1 MAQHI
6 VSRVKVGD
14 STITLVN
21 IKKSINQV
29 LKDNFSDVKLY
40 AEEVE
45 EGFAKPSF
53 FTQIIPIYSNHDTTN
68 YSSNKLM
75 IVINYFSKNETELEN
90 LKMVD
95 ELKKAFGMTLKVGS
109 RYLTLQNIEADTTDG
124 VLQFKFDLNFFDGVE
139 TTKEEGYEAAGE
151 LKINLKE

>member
-1 MAQHI
+1 
-6 VSRVKVGD
+6 
-14 STITLVN
+14 
-21 IKKSINQV
+21 
-29 LKDNFSDVKLY
+29 
-40 AEEVE
+40 
-45 EGFAKPSF
+45 
-53 FTQIIPIYSNHDTTN
+53 
-68 YSSNKLM
+68 M

-90 LKMVD
+90 LKMID